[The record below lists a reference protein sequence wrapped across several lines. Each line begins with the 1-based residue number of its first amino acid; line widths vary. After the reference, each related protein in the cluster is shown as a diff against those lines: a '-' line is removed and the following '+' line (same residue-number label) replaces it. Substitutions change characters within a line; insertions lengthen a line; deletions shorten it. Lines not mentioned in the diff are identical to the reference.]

1 MGVRIKGV
9 RALLMGGRMAL
20 LRTARAMAIW
30 SSPVSAARAMR
41 PSLPHAQRQV
51 TDTTSLCRHA
61 LKGRRPSARRA
72 RLEQAAADQPRPTRC
87 RGLACPMRCWRP
99 V

>member
-9 RALLMGGRMAL
+9 RALLMGGRMDL

-51 TDTTSLCRHA
+51 TDTTSLCRHRSKA
-61 LKGRRPSARRA
+61 GARQRDERVESQQPQTSPAPRDAGAWPAFRA
-72 RLEQAAADQPRPTRC
+72 
-87 RGLACPMRCWRP
+87 G
-99 V
+99 